1 MMSVAT
7 VLLLLVPPS
16 AAAAVPPAP
25 FSWDVVPTY
34 SFPCYAPNDRQVGG
48 PFTPADIELL
58 LKFPVVVLCHGY
70 FDTARALVRAEP
82 AMRAVA
88 RQLKARKPT
97 IRILFYY
104 QTVLDWEDTEFHEQ
118 LAARPEL
125 WARRADG
132 RPTCTTCAWC
142 GPGTIGTACD
152 ATAKGWCENT
162 TYNGKTTGPLG
173 CMLSPDLTN
182 PAARAL
188 VNEQCLNATRTGL
201 FDGCFAD
208 RADSLPGQNGA
219 STPTDLDP
227 AKVAAFERE
236 PQATRG
242 LFGCVL
248 LTESCERFGCVCVL
262 HSHRAWQGA
271 TGKGCWRRRRRS
283 RGLPTATNCCW
294 SRTTTMSTSTA

>member
-1 MMSVAT
+1 MMSVAA
-7 VLLLLVPPS
+7 VLLLLAPPS

-70 FDTARALVRAEP
+70 FDSARALVRAEP

-162 TYNGKTTGPLG
+162 TYNGKATGPLG

-248 LTESCERFGCVCVL
+248 LT
-262 HSHRAWQGA
+262 
-271 TGKGCWRRRRRS
+271 
-283 RGLPTATNCCW
+283 
-294 SRTTTMSTSTA
+294 

>member
-1 MMSVAT
+1 MTSVAA
-7 VLLLLVPPS
+7 VLLLLAPPS

-58 LKFPVVVLCHGY
+58 LRFPVVVLCHGY
-70 FDTARALVRAEP
+70 YDNGGALVRAEP

-88 RQLKARKPT
+88 RQLKARKPA

-104 QTVLDWEDTEFHEQ
+104 QTVLDWEDTEFHQ
-118 LAARPEL
+118 LLAARPEL

-162 TYNGKTTGPLG
+162 TYNGKVTGPLG

-219 STPTDLDP
+219 NTPTDLDP
-227 AKVAAFERE
+227 AKVAAFERK
-236 PQATRG
+236 P
-242 LFGCVL
+242 
-248 LTESCERFGCVCVL
+248 
-262 HSHRAWQGA
+262 RAAQGFRA
-271 TGKGCWRRRRRS
+271 CLAVFS
-283 RGLPTATNCCW
+283 
-294 SRTTTMSTSTA
+294 